1 MLKNIKRFI
10 NKVYPSSD
18 LAVADIKTGDSL
30 VIGGFGL
37 CGIPENLIRALSKKD
52 INDMTLHTTVSGTPT
67 QGAGILISKKMISRL
82 HTSFIGGNPVAED
95 LYFNGEIE
103 LNLTPMGSIV
113 EKIRCG
119 SFGIL
124 GFYTRTGADTLVEHG
139 GIPTKYS
146 KDGKTVEKY
155 STAKN
160 SIIENNIK
168 YLFEKSI
175 KTDFAFVKAWKADTF
190 GNLIYRKTARNSNA
204 DLPGAAK
211 ITIAEVEEIVEAGE
225 LDPDQ
230 IHTPGILVQRVV
242 KGEVFEKAIEK
253 LTLNKGLG
261 IQIPGSPEKIH
272 IRETIARRAA
282 KEVKDGMVVNLGIG
296 IPTLVP
302 NYIRDIDMVIHGENG
317 ILGIGPYPVEGQQDP
332 DLTNAGKET
341 ITMKTGA
348 STFSS
353 STSFGMIRGCH
364 LDLTMIG
371 GLQVSEEGDLA
382 SWIIP
387 GKLVRGMGGAMDLA
401 SSYTKCVVCMEH
413 TSKKDSKVINKCTLP
428 ITGKKVVN
436 VLITNL
442 GVFEFR
448 KDTGMTLTEI
458 AKGVTLDQIKNNTTA
473 KYSVSSSLKTM
484 D

>member
-1 MLKNIKRFI
+1 MK
-10 NKVYPSSD
+10 
-18 LAVADIKTGDSL
+18 
-30 VIGGFGL
+30 
-37 CGIPENLIRALSKKD
+37 LI
-52 INDMTLHTTVSGTPT
+52 
-67 QGAGILISKKMISRL
+67 
-82 HTSFIGGNPVAED
+82 
-95 LYFNGEIE
+95 
-103 LNLTPMGSIV
+103 
-113 EKIRCG
+113 
-119 SFGIL
+119 
-124 GFYTRTGADTLVEHG
+124 
-139 GIPTKYS
+139 
-146 KDGKTVEKY
+146 
-155 STAKN
+155 
-160 SIIENNIK
+160 
-168 YLFEKSI
+168 
-175 KTDFAFVKAWKADTF
+175 
-190 GNLIYRKTARNSNA
+190 
-204 DLPGAAK
+204 
-211 ITIAEVEEIVEAGE
+211 
-225 LDPDQ
+225 
-230 IHTPGILVQRVV
+230 
-242 KGEVFEKAIEK
+242 EKAIEK